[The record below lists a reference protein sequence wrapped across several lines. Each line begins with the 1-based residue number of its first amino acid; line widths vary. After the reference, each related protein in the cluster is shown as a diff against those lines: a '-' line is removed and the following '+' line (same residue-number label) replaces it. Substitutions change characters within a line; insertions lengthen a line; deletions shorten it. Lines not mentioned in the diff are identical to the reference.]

1 MKRIFSLLLAWVMIC
16 GILPLSAF
24 ADDVD
29 GTATA
34 SPITSVVDPE
44 NRTVTWDFAET
55 TPEAEKTVYDVTN
68 EYAALRVGLGSVEDK
83 LTASG
88 ISFHGAGC
96 LEPTDATNPHASASG
111 RYILLRT
118 TYAGTVSFDA
128 LFGDTNARRSKRV
141 YMLDMGEVSNFD
153 DLDLTRIKKD
163 GTVLVT
169 ATNQSVA
176 QQASFRTQANHV
188 YSLVTYNVSS
198 SELTNFVYVWDE
210 QPESGDNTGGS
221 EGGGS
226 EGSGSEGGGSEGS
239 GSEGSGSEGGG
250 SEGGGSEGSGSEGGG
265 SEGSGSEGGGSEGSG
280 SEGSGSEGSAPSESP
295 SDTKAAF
302 SFEEED
308 ALAGWTVTDAELCA
322 EGYDGA
328 QGLLIRSGSASVTVT
343 DIPQGSYTVSL
354 WLKGSAGSARLEVSG
369 TGGPDSVL
377 KLSEDKDIQASA
389 WTQAAHRNVLVYNG
403 QMTVS
408 LTNAAGL
415 YIDKMEITLDSADE
429 NPVTNWNFEDE
440 LTGWN
445 TIGSVEVTDQ
455 ADTGSKAARL
465 GDQARL
471 YQTISVEPDTDYIAT
486 ARVKVDREDT
496 FSSELQYSLDGT
508 TKLGMMVTRQSIGN
522 RINLGVMDADSVVLR
537 QAPASTAD
545 YTLLTIAFHTG
556 KNQTQAVIYLNTQC
570 DDAYKESVTV
580 YENTNGTYPNGYQK
594 PDPTNTNNTHLADD
608 WTGNGTDS
616 AYVDNIDLFKVDNT
630 YIKGADMAFLQVI
643 EDCGGKYF
651 ANGVQQDALRI
662 LSNHGVNSVMSM
674 IFVHSGN
681 DIYDWNSLTP
691 LSASVA
697 GYAGETVSGR
707 QQVYDYFDE
716 THITALALRCQ
727 ALGMS
732 FAPSFHYSDTW
743 ISAAKAHMPLDW
755 IEEDYEGTLSNP
767 DLSILETAVYN
778 YVHDFLS
785 DMKEAG
791 VENLAFVK
799 DGNEQDGGLVFPVG
813 SGANQAAIITA
824 SSKAV
829 QEVYPGV
836 LNIIHTNTGY
846 DTTQLTSFF
855 GALLDKGADFDG
867 MGFSLYAGRDINS
880 QLKMMKAASGNDTL
894 KRYDYINVETGVSF
908 TKSTIVGDAGGI
920 TNNYYDVSPTGQ
932 YNYLLDYMQ
941 APLDMPNPY
950 GVQRGFYFWDAEG
963 IAVYGAGHKQ
973 GEAISGTVRTLFN
986 NGTASIHEMGCN
998 QDGKMGDMTLGMYAY
1013 LHRGKEKA
1021 VSADVYTPLKS
1032 QASTYTLSEPTAI
1045 TAENTALAMKV
1056 GERERLSVT
1065 ISPADALLTDYGVN
1079 YTSSDSHVAEV
1090 SQQGIVSAVAPGT
1103 ATITAA
1109 IGTVQTSVTVTVT
1122 EATAVQE
1129 LAISY
1134 QIVRDGEAVT
1144 TGTITQDAEIS
1155 ALPYDKIKLTPTL
1168 NDDATDREIVF
1179 TMDNDSVS
1187 SGLAEWYGTT
1197 WQTNAKEM
1205 RTQDITYSTANKN
1218 AIVQLNPR
1226 RSGTV
1231 AVSATAAGASL
1242 HFTVNITEIP
1252 VTSIVI
1258 GGEDTVQAG
1267 KTLQLSA
1274 AVQPANATL
1283 NKVIWSSSDTSV
1295 ATVDDNGLVTALQPG
1310 TFTVTAKSYSYP
1322 DVTTSKEITVTEVKA
1337 QEILLSRSTATVQV
1351 GKTLALSAT
1360 ILPANTVDKTV
1371 TWSSSSNA
1379 AAVDENGTVTGTSVG
1394 TATIVATANSNP
1406 SITAVCTVTVQA
1418 EAIAADD
1425 LTLSEHK
1432 VWLKSSYFSPSA
1444 DGKAE
1449 NEPTYQLRAAFA
1461 PENATETELVW
1472 SSDNE
1477 AVATVD
1483 ENGVVTAHKGGV
1495 ATITAA
1501 TPDGRLTD
1509 AAVVYVPTVSEDW
1522 ENFDSGTAGGF
1533 TAGNTFTGT
1542 VVENAIDGQ
1551 SLQVSVKG
1559 KTGSKTTIQRY
1570 SFTPAAGETVAVDFT
1585 WNVGHFTA
1593 DSQKRGAHLSIEDE
1607 KGNAYL
1613 ALASFPTNGT
1623 QQAEMV
1629 YYYKNDSTAFTT
1641 GTTIPN
1647 YIHGGTNSS
1656 IANYSDCVNVGQG
1669 ILTGADQTYNIHL
1682 ELDFVN
1688 RTISFTVTDVTNP
1701 AITATVS
1708 GLTMDET
1715 VAYTDSVGAIAF
1727 SHYFNKP
1734 SGSWTT
1740 QIDDLGVYSTT
1751 VSPETMTCTVDC
1763 VNLNETSGIKLVPV
1777 QGALSSTAK
1786 INPSI
1791 QPSAASQEVVYTV
1804 SGDAAAWLTISENGT
1819 VEIRPDKFVAYENAT
1834 NMDNVTGTI
1843 RAASK
1848 VNPSIYKEIP
1858 ILIGKPN
1865 TNERITLYADGEAY
1879 AEAVLERTVGQ
1890 DVQLSYE
1897 ATGGDGNSDIYTAKW
1912 TVVSGNAEITDDV
1925 LKVASAGNVTVQ
1937 LEIDLFRGML
1947 TKTMYLN
1954 FEDPVE
1960 TDPGVNPDT
1969 PSGGNEK
1976 KDEES
1981 SDSNK
1986 ENVGD
1991 SGDGSKNDSENSS
2004 SSNVTESASSVTSS
2018 DRAETNEVGKVE
2030 QEEIRDS
2037 ASSSATDVVQNGGIV
2052 SASNSEKTTA
2062 QNADR
2067 NLIKSPEKHTDQNV
2081 DSSSPDSSASGAED
2095 SENTPASETPS
2106 DEGVPSISQEEG
2118 VHAYG
2123 FYLIPVLIFGFVFTV
2138 AIFLRRKK

>member
-16 GILPLSAF
+16 GIIPLSAF

-34 SPITSVVDPE
+34 SPITSVVDSE
-44 NRTVTWDFAET
+44 NRTVMWNFAET
-55 TPEAEKTVYDVTN
+55 IPEAEKTVYDAAD

-96 LEPTDATNPHASASG
+96 LEPNDTTNPNASASG
-111 RYILLRT
+111 RYILLWT
-118 TYAGTVSFDA
+118 TCDGTVSFDA

-153 DLDLTRIKKD
+153 DVDLTRIKKD
-163 GTVLVT
+163 GNVLVT

-198 SELTNFVYVWDE
+198 SELTNFMYVWDE

-226 EGSGSEGGGSEGS
+226 EGSGSEGSGSEGG

-250 SEGGGSEGSGSEGGG
+250 SEGGGSEGSGSEG
-265 SEGSGSEGGGSEGSG
+265 SGSEGG
-280 SEGSGSEGSAPSESP
+280 GSEGSAPSESP
-295 SDTKAAF
+295 SDTKATF
-302 SFEEED
+302 SFEGED
-308 ALAGWTVTDAELCA
+308 ALADWTVTDAELCA
-322 EGYDGA
+322 EGYDSA

-408 LTNAAGL
+408 ITNAAGL

-440 LTGWN
+440 LSGWS
-445 TIGSVEVTDQ
+445 TDGRVGVTDQ

-508 TKLGMMVTRQSIGN
+508 TKLGMMVTRQSTGN

-556 KNQTQAVIYLNTQC
+556 KDQTQAVIYLNTQY

-580 YENTNGTYPNGYQK
+580 YENTSGTYPNGYQK
-594 PDPTNTNNTHLADD
+594 PDPTNTNNTHVADD
-608 WTGNGTDS
+608 WTSNGTDF

-691 LSASVA
+691 LSASVV

-755 IEEDYEGTLSNP
+755 IEEDYEGNLSNP
-767 DLSILETAVYN
+767 DMSMLETAAYN

-785 DMKEAG
+785 DMKESG

-986 NGTASIHEMGCN
+986 NGTTSIHEMGCN

-1056 GERERLSVT
+1056 GERQRLSVT

-1079 YTSSDSHVAEV
+1079 YTSSASNVAEV

-1109 IGTVQTSVTVTVT
+1109 IGTVHTSVTVTVT

-1134 QIVRDGEAVT
+1134 QIVRDGKTVT

-1168 NDDATDREIVF
+1168 NGDATDREIVF

-1197 WQTNAKEM
+1197 WQTNSKEM

-1226 RSGTV
+1226 RGGTV
-1231 AVSATAAGASL
+1231 TVSATAAGASL

-1274 AVQPANATL
+1274 AAQPANATL

-1310 TFTVTAKSYSYP
+1310 TFTVTVKSYSYP
-1322 DVTTSKEITVTEVKA
+1322 NVTTSKEITVTEVKA

-1495 ATITAA
+1495 ATITAV
-1501 TPDGRLTD
+1501 TPDGRLRD

-1551 SLQVSVKG
+1551 SLQVSVNG
-1559 KTGSKTTIQRY
+1559 KTGSNKTIQRY
-1570 SFTPAAGETVAVDFT
+1570 SFTPVAGKTIAVDFT

-1607 KGNAYL
+1607 KGNTYL
-1613 ALASFPTNGT
+1613 ALASFPTNGA

-1629 YYYKNDSTAFTT
+1629 YYYKNGSTAFTT

-1688 RTISFTVTDVTNP
+1688 RTLSFTVTDVTNP

-1727 SHYFNKP
+1727 SHYFK
-1734 SGSWTT
+1734 SSASWTT

-1763 VNLNETSGIKLVPV
+1763 VNLNPTSGIKLVPV

-1834 NMDNVTGTI
+1834 KMGNVTGTI

-1879 AEAVLERTVGQ
+1879 AEAVLDRTVGQ

-1925 LKVASAGNVTVQ
+1925 LKVASADNVTVQ

-1969 PSGGNEK
+1969 PSGGNETK
-1976 KDEES
+1976 DDESADNGKDNTGNSGGESKDESESGASPDNVEKPSSGTSSDKSES
-1981 SDSNK
+1981 S
-1986 ENVGD
+1986 G
-1991 SGDGSKNDSENSS
+1991 
-2004 SSNVTESASSVTSS
+2004 TESAEKETTS
-2018 DRAETNEVGKVE
+2018 G
-2030 QEEIRDS
+2030 
-2037 ASSSATDVVQNGGIV
+2037 
-2052 SASNSEKTTA
+2052 
-2062 QNADR
+2062 
-2067 NLIKSPEKHTDQNV
+2067 
-2081 DSSSPDSSASGAED
+2081 SASGTTTGEVQDTVGSSLNSTA
-2095 SENTPASETPS
+2095 TIS
-2106 DEGVPSISQEEG
+2106 DESTTSIPMTG
-2118 VHAYG
+2118 DAFPYR
-2123 FYLIPVLIFGFVFTV
+2123 FCLILMLISGGILTV
-2138 AIFLRRKK
+2138 AAYKNRKK